1 MGLIFRIIKFALL
14 AVAGVHVLFFL
25 AILGLSLVFSR
36 INPPSST
43 LMLYRHHIDKHEI
56 REVLYQ
62 PLDKIKPWIPHLTIA
77 CEDAGFYQHRGI
89 DVNALKRAYAMNK
102 GLGGNFLGGSTITQQ
117 LARTLFLTPQK
128 SYFRKYAEIIAAL
141 TMELAMPKKRIL
153 ELYLNYVELGRGVFG
168 LGQAARTHYGKP
180 LDNLSQ
186 DEAVRLITIL
196 PSPVKYSPKTFHS
209 SGILEDR
216 YRSLREKI
224 RSD

>member
-1 MGLIFRIIKFALL
+1 MGLIVKVIKLALL
-14 AVAGVHVLFFL
+14 AAAGVHVVFFL

-36 INPPSST
+36 INPPSTS

-62 PLDKIKPWIPHLTIA
+62 PIDKIKPWIPQLVVS
-77 CEDAGFYQHRGI
+77 CEDAGFYRHHGVEI
-89 DVNALKRAYAMNK
+89 DALKRAYAMNQ

-117 LARTLFLTPQK
+117 LARSLFLTPHK
-128 SYFRKYAEIIAAL
+128 SYIRKYAEIIAAL
-141 TMELAMPKKRIL
+141 TMELALPKKRIL
-153 ELYLNYVELGRGVFG
+153 ELYLNYVEFGRGVYG
-168 LGQAARTHYGKP
+168 LGQAARTHFGKP

-186 DEAVRLITIL
+186 DEAVRLVTIL
-196 PSPVKYSPKTFHS
+196 PSPVRYSPKTFHS

-216 YRSLREKI
+216 YKSLREKI